1 MHIIRPAHSAALQPT
16 PAHVD
21 AGYCATIGFFDGVHL
36 GHQFL
41 LRQVEAEAATRGLR
55 SMAVTFEEHPRAA
68 LDSQYQPRLLGTLD
82 DKLACLAATGIN
94 ACALLRF
101 DRAMAQ
107 LSAADFMREY
117 LQQQLGVRCLVI
129 GYDHHFGHN
138 RQEGFEDYERH
149 GRAFGIEVVPALPL
163 ETGDFTVSSS
173 AIRRFLEAGNVKQ
186 AAAGLGRP
194 FSLRGTVAEG
204 RRVGRRIG
212 FPTANLLPADPHLLV
227 PRIGVYAVW
236 AEITEGRFPAMLNI
250 GRRPTL
256 NNGTDISI
264 EAHLI
269 GFNGNLY
276 NQPLTL
282 HFVRRLRDEQ
292 TFPSLESL
300 THQLEQDAREAL
312 LALND

>member
-1 MHIIRPAHSAALQPT
+1 MHIIRPTLSAALQPT
-16 PAHVD
+16 PAPVD

-41 LRQVEAEAATRGLR
+41 LRQVEAEAAERCLR

-68 LDSQYQPRLLGTLD
+68 LDSQYQPRLLGTTD
-82 DKLACLAATGIN
+82 DKLTWLAATGIN

-107 LSAADFMREY
+107 LSAANFMREY

-138 RQEGFEDYERH
+138 RQEGFEDYVRY
-149 GRAFGIEVVPALPL
+149 GRALGMDVVAALPL
-163 ETGDFTVSSS
+163 ETCDFTVSSS
-173 AIRRFLEAGNVKQ
+173 AIRRFLDAGHVER
-186 AAAGLGRP
+186 AAEGLGRP
-194 FSLRGTVAEG
+194 FSLRGTVTAG

-212 FPTANLLPADPHLLV
+212 FPTANLRPADPHLLV

-256 NNGTDISI
+256 NNGSDISI

-282 HFVRRLRDEQ
+282 HFVRRLRDEM

-300 THQLEQDAREAL
+300 TQQLEQDAHEAL
-312 LALND
+312 LALK

>member
-1 MHIIRPAHSAALQPT
+1 MHIIRPAHSASLQPT
-16 PAHVD
+16 PVHVD

-41 LRQVEAEAATRGLR
+41 LRQVEDAAAARGLR
-55 SMAVTFEEHPRAA
+55 SMAVTFEEHPRVA
-68 LDSQYQPRLLGTLD
+68 LDSQYQPRLLGTAEE
-82 DKLACLAATGIN
+82 KLTWLAATGIN

-101 DRAMAQ
+101 DRAMAS
-107 LSAADFMREY
+107 LSAKDFMQKY
-117 LQQQLGVRCLVI
+117 LLEQLDVRCLVI

-138 RQEGFEDYERH
+138 RQEGFEDYVRH
-149 GRAFGIEVVPALPL
+149 GRALGIEVVPALPL

-173 AIRRFLEAGNVKQ
+173 AIRRFLEAGNVEQ
-186 AAAGLGRP
+186 AAKGLGRP

-212 FPTANLLPADPHLLV
+212 FPTANLRPADPHLLV

-236 AEITEGRFPAMLNI
+236 AEIPEGRFPAMLNI

-256 NNGTDISI
+256 NNGSDISI

-282 HFVRRLRDEQ
+282 HFVRRLRDEM
-292 TFPSLESL
+292 TFPSLELL
-300 THQLEQDAREAL
+300 TQQLEQDAREAL
-312 LALND
+312 LALKR

>member
-1 MHIIRPAHSAALQPT
+1 MKIITHTNTIPQPT
-16 PAHVD
+16 V
-21 AGYCATIGFFDGVHL
+21 ATIGFFDGVHL

-41 LRQVEAEAATRGLR
+41 LQQVEDAAAARGLR
-55 SMAVTFEEHPRAA
+55 SMAVTFEEHPRVA
-68 LDSQYQPRLLGTLD
+68 LDSQYQPRLLGTAD
-82 DKLACLAATGIN
+82 DKLTWLTATGIH
-94 ACALLRF
+94 ACALLQF
-101 DRAMAQ
+101 DRAMAS
-107 LSAADFMREY
+107 LSAKDFMQKY
-117 LQQQLGVRCLVI
+117 LLEQLGVRCLVI

-138 RQEGFEDYERH
+138 RQEGFEDYVRY
-149 GRAFGIEVVPALPL
+149 GRALGMDVVPALPL
-163 ETGDFTVSSS
+163 ETCDFTVSSS
-173 AIRRFLEAGNVKQ
+173 AIRRFLDAGHVER
-186 AAAGLGRP
+186 AAEGLGRP
-194 FSLRGTVAEG
+194 FSLRGTVTAG

-212 FPTANLLPADPHLLV
+212 FPTANLRPADPHLLV

-256 NNGTDISI
+256 NNGSDISI

-300 THQLEQDAREAL
+300 TQQLEQDAREAL
-312 LALND
+312 LALKR